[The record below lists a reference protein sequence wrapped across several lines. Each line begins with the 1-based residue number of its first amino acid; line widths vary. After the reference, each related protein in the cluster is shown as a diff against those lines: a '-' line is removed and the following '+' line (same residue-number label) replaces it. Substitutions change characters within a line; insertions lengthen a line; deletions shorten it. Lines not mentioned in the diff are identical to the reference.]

1 MNTERD
7 VGGAG
12 RMRRLRGRF
21 RPRTRP
27 RFEGQSFNRLIPNIM
42 TMLGLCCGL
51 VAIRAAFE
59 QRFAEAAVLIVVA
72 GVIDGLDGRLA
83 RLLKATSCPLSAARC

>member
-1 MNTERD
+1 MNTPKD
-7 VGGAG
+7 AGQPG
-12 RMRRLRGRF
+12 RMRRLRRRF

-59 QRFAEAAVLIVVA
+59 ARFGEVA
-72 GVIDGLDGRLA
+72 GL
-83 RLLKATSCPLSAARC
+83 